1 MIWKSNFKLFILLL
15 MLTCWFDFSVVHVNL
30 SLLIWLI
37 WHFIKLRNC
46 WGVYLLI
53 SNIGSV
59 NQVFFLLIYCF
70 HSIISLYLLNKEN
83 GQQYLPGWYIFSSDK
98 ASDYL
103 LEILMEN
110 IFGKYQFEKHL
121 AFCWERKSAS
131 LFIHKLVALWPTPW
145 ISILQSE

>member
-70 HSIISLYLLNKEN
+70 HSIISLYLLNKEKWSAISPRLI
-83 GQQYLPGWYIFSSDK
+83 YLFIWQSIRLSAGNPD
-98 ASDYL
+98 
-103 LEILMEN
+103 
-110 IFGKYQFEKHL
+110 GKYFWK
-121 AFCWERKSAS
+121 
-131 LFIHKLVALWPTPW
+131 
-145 ISILQSE
+145 ISIWTASCILLRKEISCMVHS